1 MKSNSS
7 FLIVKKLIQ
16 VLFLRVYT
24 NISAVKAVSIHS
36 CFSTCGR
43 ISFFFPGDIISVWF
57 SSSKKWWSRACSTL
71 LFFKWHFFLIVYK
84 KTDESSDEW
93 QTTSDNEWY
102 NEQQRM
108 TTSGATSDKE
118 WQRVTTN
125 GNEWHHVRSV
135 VQWMKTA
142 WPVVTFLYKWNNII
156 LWKMYDWKSWFEKNL
171 FPLQKRDTS
180 NRAF

>member
-16 VLFLRVYT
+16 VLCLRVYT

-125 GNEWHHVRSV
+125 GNEWHQVRSV

-142 WPVVTFLYKWNNII
+142 LRSIDDCQHLNDKKRYATTSR
-156 LWKMYDWKSWFEKNL
+156 DDRSWL
-171 FPLQKRDTS
+171 FSINEIT
-180 NRAF
+180 